1 MPGRDLW
8 ADPLV
13 PYLAAINV
21 ATFALMAFDRWLRG
35 RRGTDEA
42 LSRTALTLL
51 MFAGGAAGGVLAF
64 LLLDRHT
71 NKRNSAWH
79 IFSLMALLGWALV
92 LVALYVAPLDPTALK
107 AALGRDHTVLLVY
120 LGVASGVTLLF
131 FVADKLIA
139 LWNGRG
145 RDAPRI
151 PEIVLLLLALA
162 GGAPGGLL
170 AMLVARHKI
179 RTPAF
184 AAGLPMMLVLQ
195 AAAVAYLLPLGL
207 V

>member
-1 MPGRDLW
+1 MLDFASWPE
-8 ADPLV
+8 PLTL
-13 PYLAAINV
+13 YLAVINV
-21 ATFALMAFDRWLRG
+21 ATFALLALDRWLCARH
-35 RRGTDEA
+35 GTDEA

-79 IFSLMALLGWALV
+79 IFSLIALLGWVLV
-92 LVALYVAPLDPTALK
+92 LVALYVAPLDPTALRSS
-107 AALGRDHTVLLVY
+107 LGRDHTVLLVC
-120 LGVASGVTLLF
+120 LGAASGVTFLA

-145 RDAPRI
+145 HDAPRV

-195 AAAVAYLLPLGL
+195 AVAVAYLLQLGL
-207 V
+207 A